1 MKTLTGVMAALGL
14 FLASL
19 ATAADDAAIRERV
32 EALVPE
38 INSLAIAETPVPG
51 VMEVQLNNEVIY
63 MSEDGRYLMQGR
75 MIDLETQ
82 TDLTDAAKTV
92 LRREKVAE
100 LEDAEMVSFGPEEAE
115 YELMVF
121 TDTDCGYCRR
131 LHEQIEDYTSE
142 GIRINY
148 LAFPRAGVGS
158 ETFDTM
164 VSVWCAD
171 DRQSAMNTAKAGNQP
186 PAAQCDN
193 PVEAQYQLGRALGV
207 TGTPSMI
214 TPNGDMIPGY
224 VPPAQLKQRLANLES
239 RAAAQSQ
246 AQAQTSGD

>member
-1 MKTLTGVMAALGL
+1 MKTLTGVTAALAMT
-14 FLASL
+14 LANL
-19 ATAADDAAIRERV
+19 APAADDAAIRERV

-75 MIDLETQ
+75 LIDLETQ

-92 LRREKVAE
+92 VRREKIAE
-100 LEDAEMVSFGPEEAE
+100 LDESQMVSFGPEDAE

-131 LHEQIEDYTSE
+131 LHEQIEDYTNE

-158 ETFDTM
+158 ETYNTM

-171 DRQSAMNTAKAGNQP
+171 DRKEAMTTAKAGNQP
-186 PAAQCDN
+186 PQAQCDN
-193 PVEAQYQLGRALGV
+193 PVESQYQLGRALGV
-207 TGTPSMI
+207 TGTPSMM

-224 VPPAQLKQRLANLES
+224 VPPQQLKQRLANLD
-239 RAAAQSQ
+239 AQ
-246 AQAQTSGD
+246 AQASAD